1 MNPIQPTEII
11 APDWSR
17 ARAIMDGIKTAAR
30 LSIAGQV
37 LLGHEL
43 LTLKSDLGF
52 LGRGGDRRSN
62 RQIGDL
68 NFPDRTWAEWVKQE
82 LDIPDRTADR
92 LIETYQAAKAR
103 LKKLG
108 GDQQLVTLFDTR
120 PTDLTTED
128 RETLATIVDR
138 LVWGETQS
146 SLLEEWHIVKRTKN
160 LEGGDT
166 SGHRKEVDPA
176 TPAQQLAFAFFSPIP
191 TTLAK
196 IDKVVGNLRHHS
208 DYQGFLHTLPLTSTT
223 PEQISLTSLEA
234 TLQSVLEGDLVKAL
248 DDIKAAK
255 AARMKTPR

>member
-52 LGRGGDRRSN
+52 LGSGRRKEKPQLAVFNS
-62 RQIGDL
+62 
-68 NFPDRTWAEWVKQE
+68 PDRTWSDWCKQE
-82 LDIPDRTADR
+82 LDISNDTADR

-166 SGHRKEVDPA
+166 SRHRKEVDPA

>member
-1 MNPIQPTEII
+1 MQTTPSEIV

-52 LGRGGDRRSN
+52 LGGGRRKEF
-62 RQIGDL
+62 RQVGDN
-68 NFPDRTWAEWVKQE
+68 NFPDRTWAEWIKKE
-82 LDIPDRTADR
+82 LDIADRTADR

-103 LKKLG
+103 LSKIG

-120 PTDLTTED
+120 PTDLTPED
-128 RETLATIVDR
+128 RANLATIVDR

-166 SGHRKEVDPA
+166 SAHRKDIDPA

-191 TTLAK
+191 TTIAK
-196 IDKVVGNLRHHS
+196 LEKTIGNLRHHS
-208 DYQGFLHTLPLTSTT
+208 DYQGFLHTLPLTSST
-223 PEQISLTSLEA
+223 PEQISLSSLEM
-234 TLQSVLEGDLVKAL
+234 TLQSIVEGDLVKAL

-255 AARMKTPR
+255 AARMTPTR